1 MTTQQTFKDGKCH
14 HYKPIRVKI
23 WNSGFSIKCMKGKKT
38 IVGRPFHQDSLDYD
52 FASFCDNCEEV
63 KLLEEKWS
71 QNEKVQQ
78 ISKPP
83 KQTQM

>member
-1 MTTQQTFKDGKCH
+1 MTTQQTFKDEKCH

-63 KLLEEKWS
+63 KLLEEK
-71 QNEKVQQ
+71 
-78 ISKPP
+78 
-83 KQTQM
+83 